1 MGVTHPSIILW
12 IGKEWGIAAFLSLG
26 ERLVIRL
33 SLDQVKASQSFL
45 GCGFQVEPLWLPPF
59 YYTQY
64 TS

>member
-1 MGVTHPSIILW
+1 MDRKGV
-12 IGKEWGIAAFLSLG
+12 GIAAFLSLG

-45 GCGFQVEPLWLPPF
+45 WLAFQVEPLWLPPF
-59 YYTQY
+59 CYNYN